1 LTDAEKVRVEQKTS
15 SPVSMPAVEGGGA
28 GADGGGV
35 GATDG
40 LAKFLL
46 EGFDV
51 GADGGYPV
59 GGKGFFDEG

>member
-1 LTDAEKVRVEQKTS
+1 
-15 SPVSMPAVEGGGA
+15 MPAVEGGGA

-51 GADGGYPV
+51 GADGGYPISS
-59 GGKGFFDEG
+59 KGFFDEG